1 MSAEFTNMRSMLGA
15 VARAMN
21 LINPDME
28 HHHEQTAYLSY
39 QIGYMMGLRG
49 EDLYYTIYVALL
61 HDIGAVVSPELQ
73 TIEEIEAHAR
83 EIAKIGASMIKDMEQ
98 FRRLADIIEVCQN
111 SFLENLELLGEGS
124 ILDISQAVHVA
135 DAVTTL
141 VKERIPILNQVD
153 DIVTLIECA
162 RGTEFSPK
170 AVDAFLIVSKREFM
184 WMDLVLNPEFLLLF
198 TGKIRDVSLEESLAY
213 TRFMSRI
220 IDFRSPFTVMHS
232 AGVAA
237 SARELARLAGMS
249 KKEIRMMEI
258 AGYLH
263 DIGKLR
269 VPNEILE
276 KPGKLTKE
284 EFNIIKEHPYYTRLI
299 LMDVDGFE
307 QIANWAGYH
316 HEKLDGS
323 GYPFHWEA
331 DNLDQGSRIM
341 AVADIFSAITEVRPY
356 RAGMKR
362 DQALRIMKEDA
373 QKGFICSK
381 VVKLLE
387 DHYDE
392 VDAARERESH
402 EVGQRYYKSLEERR
416 TKELVKA

>member
-1 MSAEFTNMRSMLGA
+1 MSAAFTNMRSLLGA
-15 VARAMN
+15 AARSMN

-39 QIGYMMGLRG
+39 QIGYTMGLRG
-49 EDLYYTIYVALL
+49 EELYYTIYVALL

-73 TIEEIEAHAR
+73 TVQEIEANAKC
-83 EIAKIGASMIKDMEQ
+83 IAKIGASMISDMER
-98 FRRLADIIEVCQN
+98 FRKLAGMIEVSQN
-111 SFLENLELLGEGS
+111 SYRENRALLGEGAV
-124 ILDISQAVHVA
+124 LDITQAVHVA
-135 DAVTTL
+135 DAVTSL
-141 VKERIPILNQVD
+141 VKERAPILNQAEG
-153 DIVTLIECA
+153 IVAAIDSL

-170 AVDAFLIVSKREFM
+170 AVDAFHEVSKREFI
-184 WMDLVLNPEFLLLF
+184 WMDLVLNPAFLLLF
-198 TGKIRDVSLEESLAY
+198 TGKIRDISLEETLIY

-220 IDFRSPFTVMHS
+220 IDFRSPFTAMHS

-237 SARELARLAGMS
+237 SARTLARLAGMS
-249 KKEIRMMEI
+249 DEECRMMEI

-299 LMDVDGFE
+299 LMGVDGFAR
-307 QIANWAGYH
+307 IADWAGCH
-316 HEKLDGS
+316 HEKLSGN
-323 GYPFHWEA
+323 GYPFHLKAEQ
-331 DNLDQGSRIM
+331 LDLGSRIM

-356 RAGMKR
+356 RAGMDR
-362 DQALRIMKEDA
+362 DRALAVLQENVQD
-373 QKGFICSK
+373 GSVCGY

-387 DHYDE
+387 EHYDE
-392 VDAARERESH
+392 VDAERERESR
-402 EVGQRYYKSLEERR
+402 EVGQRYYQSLEAR
-416 TKELVKA
+416 K

>member
-1 MSAEFTNMRSMLGA
+1 MSAKFTNMRSRLGA

-73 TIEEIEAHAR
+73 TIEEIGSHAR
-83 EIAKIGASMIKDMEQ
+83 EIAKIGASMIKDMDQ

-111 SFLENLELLGEGS
+111 SFLENHEQLGEGA

-153 DIVTLIECA
+153 DIVKLIECA

-170 AVDAFLIVSKREFM
+170 AVDAFLIVSRREFM
-184 WMDLVLNPEFLLLF
+184 WMDLVLNPAFLLLF

-237 SARELARLAGMS
+237 SARELARLAGMNE
-249 KKEIRMMEI
+249 KEIRTCVCILQNDMIQSAEK
-258 AGYLH
+258 
-263 DIGKLR
+263 KL
-269 VPNEILE
+269 EC
-276 KPGKLTKE
+276 GT
-284 EFNIIKEHPYYTRLI
+284 
-299 LMDVDGFE
+299 
-307 QIANWAGYH
+307 
-316 HEKLDGS
+316 
-323 GYPFHWEA
+323 
-331 DNLDQGSRIM
+331 
-341 AVADIFSAITEVRPY
+341 
-356 RAGMKR
+356 
-362 DQALRIMKEDA
+362 
-373 QKGFICSK
+373 
-381 VVKLLE
+381 
-387 DHYDE
+387 
-392 VDAARERESH
+392 
-402 EVGQRYYKSLEERR
+402 
-416 TKELVKA
+416 